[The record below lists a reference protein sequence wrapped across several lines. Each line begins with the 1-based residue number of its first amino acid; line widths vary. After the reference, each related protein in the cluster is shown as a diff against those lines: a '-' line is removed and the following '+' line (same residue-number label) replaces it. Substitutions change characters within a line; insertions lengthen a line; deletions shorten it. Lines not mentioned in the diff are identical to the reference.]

1 MGHLGLLSV
10 YVRCY
15 FLCKIVCSILNNRSD
30 QLEWA
35 NLIPV
40 DEKYIFCC
48 ISFDTKYVRVQFKIV
63 VKGPVIIYVGGWGDF
78 FCFSMKEKIRPSPLN
93 PLVNS

>member
-1 MGHLGLLSV
+1 M
-10 YVRCY
+10 
-15 FLCKIVCSILNNRSD
+15 LNNRSD

-48 ISFDTKYVRVQFKIV
+48 ISFDTKYVTVQFKIV
-63 VKGPVIIYVGGWGDF
+63 VKGPVIIYVGGRGGGWGDF
-78 FCFSMKEKIRPSPLN
+78 FCFSMKEKTRPTPLN
-93 PLVNS
+93 PIVNS